1 MMAMGTE
8 NQHAGQ
14 ELRRDKRFQVS
25 QAAIITQVGHVE
37 IACEIRD
44 FCQGGLFLKFTNP
57 EAAIASLAKRG
68 NADVEVVFTPASV
81 SPTQTFH
88 IPAQLKRLSPL
99 GVGVAFMRQP
109 VDALRALQKLRMA
122 VHRQKLAALPVSNA
136 HPQLR
141 EASTTLLSET
151 LLQVHDQ
158 IMRVLGDKLNT
169 AALHAGGIAEH
180 SGLLGAVEIFSKNVA
195 SVQTQFTRQVLDAL
209 SQARPIQTQATRAS
223 QDGGLALVDEL
234 DFEDW
239 LSTSSEA
246 HKLEEQFREQLADL
260 EPRIGQLFDFS
271 CDHTNNPFGPAVI
284 GHAYRSAL
292 QDLQVPARAR
302 QVAYAVLRDVLSD
315 QLGPL
320 YAELL
325 ALLPVSHAEVAP
337 DQPADTAH
345 PQPAEPHASDAVE
358 PARSDAVPAAAPGQ
372 GTLSRLTGSLMDFFR
387 GPEAPT
393 GTAAPTGAAPPPS
406 GMATPGMA
414 TPGMSAPGTSA
425 PGTSAP
431 GTSAPGTSAPGTAPG
446 MSGGT
451 AQGLA
456 QGAASRPMGA
466 SMPGL
471 AGSPVLQRLAAAGA
485 LPETLTH
492 EMQRSVDM
500 FGALFDTMHA
510 EKSVTESMRPYFQQL
525 ETSLIKLA
533 MSDPQFLSSPAH
545 PAHKVLNTLDR
556 ISMVAGDDGKI
567 TDARLLRLMN
577 RWTDRINAEADKNPG
592 VFDEA
597 RIQLERVVKPLL
609 HERSARV
616 FRLQEMCEGRQR
628 AEVTKQRIL
637 RELLTRMGD
646 RSVPNAVIELLNGGW
661 RNVLLMAEMRQGID
675 SDEAHEAWGVLQQ
688 LCEWMDPDQTDLPA
702 PAEIQLALQHIDQA
716 LTQVCADKFAQD
728 RIVDQ
733 LAAALFDEDKSLHRH
748 TSVAT
753 RLNDDASEPLSETH
767 DNLAERLR
775 VGDWLQFKSLD
786 APLNLIWIGDQ
797 PHVYVFA
804 NYRGIKKL
812 DLKRSNLLESLENGE
827 ATWTEDLE
835 LPLMDR
841 SYSAMIQKMQRD
853 LLWQSSHDPATG
865 LANRKSFFRSVRRN
879 WLRSQATDGGFAI
892 GVIQLDFSNPAGEA
906 VGAEIRTP
914 ILRELAQL
922 LPTQLLPNTLLARA
936 GESGLSFWIEA
947 ADSAAALEQA
957 HALLQIIT
965 RHPNEINGTRYSVQ
979 AAAGLMWTSD
989 CLSPE
994 VYYDNANAAC
1004 ARARESGTPV
1014 MLYSSETE
1022 NSGVLALAEWAHQL
1036 TAILV
1041 NNRLS
1046 LNCQPVAATAD
1057 ASHAPIYYEVLLHP
1071 SVQDEPIAT
1080 RDLIAVA
1087 ERLKRITEI
1096 DRWVV
1101 RNVMQWMREH
1111 ADSTARLG
1119 GFSINLSGQS
1129 VTNPL
1134 FLKFLLAEL
1143 ARGDIP
1149 GNKLIFE
1156 ISEVDAAAGHAQTQL
1171 FMRQLQRHGCRFTLD
1186 EFGAGSS
1193 SFTSLKS
1200 MKLDY
1205 LKIDR
1210 ALIRELATSMID
1222 EALVRSILE
1231 TGNFLGIKTVACYV
1245 EDAETLAK
1253 MREMEVDCVQGYLIG
1268 EPQPLESLA

>member
-1 MMAMGTE
+1 MGTD
-8 NQHAGQ
+8 NQDAGQ

-25 QAAIITQVGHVE
+25 QAALITQSGYTE

-44 FCQGGLFLKFTNP
+44 FCQGGLSLKFVNP
-57 EAAIASLAKRG
+57 ESAIASLAKRED
-68 NADVEVVFTPASV
+68 AEVEIVFTPASTNA
-81 SPTQTFH
+81 TQTFR
-88 IPAQLKRLSPL
+88 IPAHLKRLSPL
-99 GVGVAFMRQP
+99 GVGVAFVRQP

-122 VHRQKLAALPVSNA
+122 GHRQQLAAFPLSGA

-141 EASTTLLSET
+141 EASTTLLSEA

-158 IMRVLGDKLNT
+158 ITRQMGDKLS
-169 AALHAGGIAEH
+169 AAAVNAAGIAEH
-180 SGLLGAVEIFSKNVA
+180 SGLLSAVDDFRNHAAIVQTHFAQHVMDALKQA
-195 SVQTQFTRQVLDAL
+195 RPVQTQVSRDSL
-209 SQARPIQTQATRAS
+209 
-223 QDGGLALVDEL
+223 DGGLALVDEL

-246 HKLEEQFREQLADL
+246 NKLEEQFREQLLDL
-260 EPRIGQLFDFS
+260 EPRIGQLFGFA

-292 QDLQVPARAR
+292 QDIAVSARAR

-320 YAELL
+320 YSELL
-325 ALLPVSHAEVAP
+325 AMLPVSQAEIRE
-337 DQPADTAH
+337 DQPTHTPQPKHNEPSASDTA
-345 PQPAEPHASDAVE
+345 EPTRNE
-358 PARSDAVPAAAPGQ
+358 GARPSAPSGQ
-372 GTLSRLTGSLMDFFR
+372 NTLSRLTGSLMDFFR
-387 GPEAPT
+387 SPAPPAGVT
-393 GTAAPTGAAPPPS
+393 APTGARPS
-406 GMATPGMA
+406 PGTASPGTTSPGMA
-414 TPGMSAPGTSA
+414 SSGMSAPDMPGSA
-425 PGTSAP
+425 PQGSA
-431 GTSAPGTSAPGTAPG
+431 APVSQPM
-446 MSGGT
+446 MSGPPSVGN
-451 AQGLA
+451 
-456 QGAASRPMGA
+456 
-466 SMPGL
+466 
-471 AGSPVLQRLAAAGA
+471 SPVLQRLAAAGA
-485 LPETLTH
+485 LPDTITY

-510 EKSVTESMRPYFQQL
+510 EKSVSESMRPYFQQL

-533 MSDPQFLSSPAH
+533 MSDPQFLSSPSH

-567 TDARLLRLMN
+567 SDARLLRLMN

-637 RELLTRMGD
+637 HDLLTRMD
-646 RSVPNAVIELLNGGW
+646 ERLVPNTVIELLNGGW
-661 RNVLLMAEMRQGID
+661 RNVLLIAEMRHGVD
-675 SDEAHEAWGVLQQ
+675 SDEARAAWGVLQQ
-688 LCEWMDPDQTDLPA
+688 LGEWLDPAQTVSPSSS
-702 PAEIQLALQHIDQA
+702 EIQVLLQQIDQD
-716 LTQVCADKFAQD
+716 LTHVCADKFAQD

-733 LAAALFDEDKSLHRH
+733 LATALLDDDKSQHQH
-748 TSVAT
+748 TSVAA
-753 RLNDDASEPLSETH
+753 RLDDAVSEPLSATQ

-786 APLNLIWIGDQ
+786 TPLNLIWIGDQ

-812 DLKRSNLLESLENGE
+812 DLKRPDLLKSLENGE
-827 ATWTEDLE
+827 TEWTEDLE

-865 LANRKSFFRSVRRN
+865 LANRKSFFRAIRRN

-892 GVIQLDFSNPAGEA
+892 GVIQLDFRNPANES

-914 ILRELAQL
+914 ILRELSKLLPAQL
-922 LPTQLLPNTLLARA
+922 LPNALLARA

-947 ADSAAALEQA
+947 ADSAAALE
-957 HALLQIIT
+957 HTHTLLQTIASHT
-965 RHPNEINGTRYSVQ
+965 NEINGTHYSVQ

-994 VYYDNANAAC
+994 TYYDNANAAC
-1004 ARARESGTPV
+1004 ARARESDTPV
-1014 MLYSSETE
+1014 MLYSSEVE
-1022 NSGVLALAEWAHQL
+1022 NSGVLALAEWAHEL

-1041 NNRLS
+1041 NNQLS
-1046 LNCQPVAATAD
+1046 LNCQPVVAAVD
-1057 ASHAPIYYEVLLHP
+1057 ALQDAESQATHAPLYYEVLLHP
-1071 SVQDEPIAT
+1071 SAQDERFAT

-1101 RNVMQWMREH
+1101 RNVIQWMRDH
-1111 ADSTARLG
+1111 ADSTAQLG

-1129 VTNPL
+1129 ITNPL
-1134 FLKFLLAEL
+1134 FLKFLLGEL
-1143 ARGDIP
+1143 TRGDIP

-1156 ISEVDAAAGHAQTQL
+1156 ISETDAAGGHAQTQL

-1210 ALIRELATSMID
+1210 TLIREVATSMID

-1231 TGNFLGIKTVACYV
+1231 TGNFLGIKTVACYI

-1253 MREMEVDCVQGYLIG
+1253 LGEMGVDCVQGYLIG
-1268 EPQPLESLA
+1268 EPRTLESLA